1 MSSISLGMV
10 FPGQGAQS
18 VGMMD
23 GLAEEFP
30 QVHKRFESAS
40 RVLGFD
46 LWQLVH
52 AGPAETL
59 NQTQHT
65 QPALLAASVATWD
78 IWRALGGGEPR
89 LMAGHSFGE
98 YSALVCAGALD
109 FEDAVALV
117 AARGQHM
124 QEAVAPGAGAMAAVL
139 GLEAEVLQ
147 GVCKEASAAGIV
159 ECANLNAPGQ
169 VVLSGTSAGVARASE
184 LAKAAGAKKV
194 IPLAVS
200 VPAHCALMEPAAA
213 RYAARIADVRFTA
226 PEIPVLHNV
235 DVDTHSEP
243 EGIRQALVAQLS
255 RSVRWQETMAEFA
268 RRGITHIVECGPG
281 KVLGPLVK
289 RGAPGVEPLA
299 LASPAEIR
307 SALAHLTGSL
317 EA

>member
-23 GLAEEFP
+23 ALADEFP
-30 QVHKRFESAS
+30 HVRHRFDAAS

-52 AGPAETL
+52 AGPVESL
-59 NQTQHT
+59 NQTHNT

-78 IWRALGGGEPR
+78 VWRALGGIEPQ

-109 FEDAVALV
+109 FEDAVSLV
-117 AARGQHM
+117 AARGRHM

-139 GLEAEVLQ
+139 GLEAEILE
-147 GVCKEASAAGIV
+147 GVCAEAAAVGIV

-169 VVLSGTSAGVARASE
+169 VVLSGTMAGVARASE

-213 RYAARIADVRFTA
+213 QYAVRIAEVNFTSPGIA
-226 PEIPVLHNV
+226 VLHNV
-235 DVDTHSEP
+235 DVSMHSAP
-243 EGIRQALVAQLS
+243 QDIREALVAQLS
-255 RSVRWQETMAEFA
+255 RPVRWQETMAEFA

-289 RGAPGVEPLA
+289 RGAPGVEPLS
-299 LASPAEIR
+299 LASPAELR
-307 SALAHLTGSL
+307 SALSQL
-317 EA
+317 EI

>member
-23 GLAEEFP
+23 ALADEFP
-30 QVHKRFESAS
+30 HVRHRFDAAS

-52 AGPAETL
+52 AGPVESL
-59 NQTQHT
+59 NQTHNT

-78 IWRALGGGEPR
+78 VWRALGGIEPQ

-109 FEDAVALV
+109 FEDAVSLV
-117 AARGQHM
+117 AARGRHM

-139 GLEAEVLQ
+139 GLEAEILE
-147 GVCKEASAAGIV
+147 GVCAEAAAVGIV

-169 VVLSGTSAGVARASE
+169 VVLSGTMAGVARASE

-213 RYAARIADVRFTA
+213 HYAVRIAEVRFTA
-226 PEIPVLHNV
+226 PGIAVLHNV
-235 DVDTHSEP
+235 DVSMHSAPQE
-243 EGIRQALVAQLS
+243 IREALVAQLS
-255 RSVRWQETMAEFA
+255 RPVRWQETMAEFA

-289 RGAPGVEPLA
+289 RGAPGVEPLS
-299 LASPAEIR
+299 LASPAELR
-307 SALAHLTGSL
+307 SALSQL
-317 EA
+317 EI

>member
-1 MSSISLGMV
+1 MSSVRLGMV

-23 GLAEEFP
+23 ALAGEFP
-30 QVHKRFESAS
+30 QVKSRFDAAS

-59 NQTQHT
+59 NQTHNT

-78 IWRALGGGEPR
+78 VWCALGGAQPA

-117 AARGQHM
+117 AARGRYM
-124 QEAVAPGAGAMAAVL
+124 QDAVAPGAGAMAAVL
-139 GLEAEVLQ
+139 GLDAEILA
-147 GVCKEASAAGIV
+147 GVCAEAASVGVA

-169 VVLSGTSAGVARASE
+169 VVLSGTVAGVAKASE

-200 VPAHCALMEPAAA
+200 VPAHCALMEPAAT
-213 RYAARIADVRFTA
+213 RYAARIAEVAFASPVVT
-226 PEIPVLHNV
+226 VLHNV
-235 DVDTHSEP
+235 DVAAHLPP
-243 EGIRQALVAQLS
+243 EDIRAALVAQLS
-255 RSVRWQETMAEFA
+255 RPVRWQETMAEFA
-268 RRGITHIVECGPG
+268 RRGITHIAECGPG

-289 RGAPGVEPLA
+289 RGAPGVEPLS
-299 LASPAEIR
+299 LASPAELR
-307 SALAHLTGSL
+307 TALGQL
-317 EA
+317 EI

>member
-23 GLAEEFP
+23 ALAAEFS
-30 QVHKRFESAS
+30 QVQARFDAAS

-59 NQTQHT
+59 NQTHNT

-78 IWRALGGGEPR
+78 IWRALGGDVPQ

-98 YSALVCAGALD
+98 YSALVCAGALG

-117 AARGQHM
+117 AARGRHM

-139 GLEAEVLQ
+139 GLDAEVLA
-147 GVCKEASAAGIV
+147 GVCLEAAPAGIV

-169 VVLSGTSAGVARASE
+169 VVLSGTAAGVAKASE

-200 VPAHCALMEPAAA
+200 VPAHCALMEPAAQ
-213 RYAARIADVRFTA
+213 RYAARIAEVDFAA
-226 PEIPVLHNV
+226 PGVTVLHNV
-235 DVDTHSEP
+235 DVAAHSVPAE
-243 EGIRQALVAQLS
+243 IRQALVAQLS
-255 RSVRWQETMAEFA
+255 RPVRWQETMAEFA

-289 RGAPGVEPLA
+289 RGAPGVEPLS
-299 LASPAEIR
+299 LASPAELR
-307 SALAHLTGSL
+307 SALGQV
-317 EA
+317 EN

>member
-23 GLAEEFP
+23 ALADEFP
-30 QVHKRFESAS
+30 HVRHRFDAAS

-52 AGPAETL
+52 AGPVESL
-59 NQTQHT
+59 NQTHNT

-78 IWRALGGGEPR
+78 VWRALGGIEPQ

-109 FEDAVALV
+109 FEDAVSLV
-117 AARGQHM
+117 AARGRHM

-139 GLEAEVLQ
+139 GLEAEILE
-147 GVCKEASAAGIV
+147 GVCAEAAAVGIV

-169 VVLSGTSAGVARASE
+169 VVLSGTTAGVAKASE

-213 RYAARIADVRFTA
+213 QYAVRIAEVNFTSPGIA
-226 PEIPVLHNV
+226 VLHNV
-235 DVDTHSEP
+235 DVSMHSAPQE
-243 EGIRQALVAQLS
+243 IREALVAQLS
-255 RSVRWQETMAEFA
+255 RPVRWQETMAEFA

-289 RGAPGVEPLA
+289 RGAPGVEPLS
-299 LASPAEIR
+299 LASPAELR
-307 SALAHLTGSL
+307 SALSQL
-317 EA
+317 EI

>member
-23 GLAEEFP
+23 ALADEFP
-30 QVHKRFESAS
+30 HVRHRFDAAS

-52 AGPAETL
+52 AGPVESL
-59 NQTQHT
+59 NQTHNT

-78 IWRALGGGEPR
+78 VWRALGGIEPQ

-109 FEDAVALV
+109 FEDAVSLV
-117 AARGQHM
+117 AARGRHM

-139 GLEAEVLQ
+139 GLEAEILE
-147 GVCKEASAAGIV
+147 GVCAEAAAVGIV

-169 VVLSGTSAGVARASE
+169 VVLSGTMAGVARASE

-213 RYAARIADVRFTA
+213 QYAVRIAEVNFTSPGIA
-226 PEIPVLHNV
+226 VLHNV
-235 DVDTHSEP
+235 DVSMHLAPQD
-243 EGIRQALVAQLS
+243 IREALVAQLS
-255 RSVRWQETMAEFA
+255 RPVRWQETMAEFA

-289 RGAPGVEPLA
+289 RGAPGVEPLS
-299 LASPAEIR
+299 LASPAELR
-307 SALAHLTGSL
+307 SALSQL
-317 EA
+317 EI

>member
-18 VGMMD
+18 VGMVD
-23 GLAEEFP
+23 ALAAEFP
-30 QVHKRFESAS
+30 QVQRRFDAAS

-46 LWQLVH
+46 LWHLVH
-52 AGPAETL
+52 AGPVESL
-59 NQTQHT
+59 NQTHNT

-78 IWRALGGGEPR
+78 VWRDLGGAEPQ

-98 YSALVCAGALD
+98 YSALVCAGALE

-117 AARGQHM
+117 AARGRYM

-139 GLEAEVLQ
+139 GLEADILV
-147 GVCKEASAAGIV
+147 GVCAEAAAAGIV

-169 VVLSGTSAGVARASE
+169 VVLSGTAAGVAKASE

-194 IPLAVS
+194 IPLTVS

-213 RYAARIADVRFTA
+213 RYAVRISEVGFASPGVT
-226 PEIPVLHNV
+226 VLHNV
-235 DVDTHSEP
+235 DVAAHSAPNE
-243 EGIRQALVAQLS
+243 IQDALVAQLS
-255 RSVRWQETMAEFA
+255 RPVRWQETMAEFA

-289 RGAPGVEPLA
+289 RGAPGVEPLS
-299 LASPAEIR
+299 LASPTELR
-307 SALAHLTGSL
+307 SALSQL
-317 EA
+317 ES

>member
-23 GLAEEFP
+23 ALADEFP
-30 QVHKRFESAS
+30 HVRHRFDAAS

-52 AGPAETL
+52 AGPVESL
-59 NQTQHT
+59 NQTHNT

-78 IWRALGGGEPR
+78 VWRALGGIEPQ

-109 FEDAVALV
+109 FEDAVSLV
-117 AARGQHM
+117 AARGRHM

-139 GLEAEVLQ
+139 GLEAEILE
-147 GVCKEASAAGIV
+147 GVCAEAAAVGIV

-169 VVLSGTSAGVARASE
+169 VVLSGTTAGVAKASE

-213 RYAARIADVRFTA
+213 QYAVRIAEVNFTSPGIA
-226 PEIPVLHNV
+226 VLHNV
-235 DVDTHSEP
+235 DVSTHSAP
-243 EGIRQALVAQLS
+243 QDIREALVAQLS
-255 RSVRWQETMAEFA
+255 RPVRWQETMAEFA

-289 RGAPGVEPLA
+289 RGAPGVEPLS
-299 LASPAEIR
+299 LASPAELR
-307 SALAHLTGSL
+307 SALSQL
-317 EA
+317 EI